1 MLLGLTSN
9 LKELIQ
15 GLGRIDRIDSQF
27 DEVNYH
33 LVDAPVGRFAS
44 DEKIAQRIANYR
56 ALSGEELTEVIDKLE
71 TEDTEAILES
81 VISYLRAP
89 RVLRAN
95 NFHDLLSR
103 LSKGITP
110 SRLAD
115 VSKAKIQGTWGAE
128 LALLSGRDAFTM
140 LHLKGTDGRDNFLP
154 PRLLMIRQNGSG
166 GAEIIRDQ
174 ITCAQLLEEAYERT
188 KSLGIEDE
196 SQPREHCCCIGGIG
210 ITRRRIDRVGPST
223 IASREPVEGA
233 CGVPQC
239 ARR

>member
-44 DEKIAQRIANYR
+44 DEKIAQRITNYR
-56 ALSGEELTEVIDKLE
+56 ALSGEELTEVIIDKLE

-110 SRLAD
+110 ARLAD
-115 VSKAKIQGTWGAE
+115 VSKSKVQGTCSSSR
-128 LALLSGRDAFTM
+128 LARSTAFSSWSDSCSSFSSTAPS
-140 LHLKGTDGRDNFLP
+140 DCVS
-154 PRLLMIRQNGSG
+154 I
-166 GAEIIRDQ
+166 A
-174 ITCAQLLEEAYERT
+174 
-188 KSLGIEDE
+188 
-196 SQPREHCCCIGGIG
+196 
-210 ITRRRIDRVGPST
+210 PST
-223 IASREPVEGA
+223 RASSRSSLFTFIAVCFFSANQTLMGGSRHVEIG
-233 CGVPQC
+233 CV
-239 ARR
+239 RL